1 MKKTEYAVV
10 SDWFIWSFL
19 KDLSMNGGSL
29 LLNQK
34 ENVQAMDMFSES
46 EEALLVMTERE
57 LSFEVLMKFG
67 MIESILK
74 SILWIYSFPR
84 QLVTSNAV

>member
-1 MKKTEYAVV
+1 MQLSVIDLYEV
-10 SDWFIWSFL
+10 SWKISLW
-19 KDLSMNGGSL
+19 MEAL

>member
-1 MKKTEYAVV
+1 MQLSVIDLYEV
-10 SDWFIWSFL
+10 SWKISLW
-19 KDLSMNGGSL
+19 MEAL

-67 MIESILK
+67 MIDSILK
-74 SILWIYSFPR
+74 SIWWIYSFPR

>member
-1 MKKTEYAVV
+1 MQLSVIDLYEV
-10 SDWFIWSFL
+10 SWKISLW
-19 KDLSMNGGSL
+19 MEAL

-74 SILWIYSFPR
+74 SIWWIYSFPR

>member
-1 MKKTEYAVV
+1 
-10 SDWFIWSFL
+10 
-19 KDLSMNGGSL
+19 MNGGSL

-46 EEALLVMTERE
+46 EEALLVMTEHE

-67 MIESILK
+67 TIGSILK
-74 SILWIYSFPR
+74 SIWWIYSFPR
-84 QLVTSNAV
+84 QLVKSNAV

>member
-19 KDLSMNGGSL
+19 KDFSMNGGSL

-34 ENVQAMDMFSES
+34 ENVQAMDMFSEF

-67 MIESILK
+67 MIDSILK
-74 SILWIYSFPR
+74 SIWWIYSFPR